1 MSHQQNNPCKAGCTT
16 TKEKEK
22 EMILERPYWQ
32 NRAAC
37 KGVPH
42 EIFFPD
48 NPGGQESVY
57 VQARNFCNKCE
68 VSQQCLEFALEFEQ
82 GKRDRFGM
90 FGGLSPR
97 QRVVLDKQPVSIQIR
112 K

>member
-1 MSHQQNNPCKAGCTT
+1 
-16 TKEKEK
+16 
-22 EMILERPYWQ
+22 MILERPDWQ

-42 EIFFPD
+42 EVFFPE

-57 VQARNFCNKCE
+57 IQARNFCDKCSVTE
-68 VSQQCLEFALEFEQ
+68 ECLQFALEFEQ